1 MALIELKNV
10 SKTYDTGSIT
20 VPALRD
26 VTVSIDEGE
35 MVAIMGP
42 SGSGK
47 STLMNILGLLDR
59 PTVGDFVLSGEQI
72 TLSMSDRKLA
82 KIRSEKIGFVFQSFN
97 LLSHLSALDNVLMP
111 TTYANIGGKDARTRA
126 ESLLGS
132 VGLEGRMNHRPNELS
147 GGEKQ
152 RVAIARALIND
163 PDVLLA
169 DEPTGNLD
177 TKTGTEVLGILK
189 KLNREG
195 KTIVIITHDE
205 FIADACERVVYLLD
219 GEVVSAK
226 QAHRDGTSD
235 KGGEPVWKSIVRSVF
250 STLEKLG

>member
-1 MALIELKNV
+1 MALIELINV
-10 SKTYDTGSIT
+10 SKIYDTGSIQ
-20 VPALRD
+20 VPALRTISLA
-26 VTVSIDEGE
+26 VEEGE

-59 PTVGDFVLSGEQI
+59 PTTGDFILSDEQI

-97 LLSHLSALDNVLMP
+97 LLNHLSALDNVLVP
-111 TTYANIGGKDARTRA
+111 TTYTNIGGKDARLRA
-126 ESLLGS
+126 ESLLES
-132 VGLEGRMNHRPNELS
+132 VGLEERMKHRPNELS

-177 TKTGTEVLGILK
+177 TKTGSEVLGILK
-189 KLNREG
+189 QLNREG

-219 GEVVSAK
+219 GEVVPANK
-226 QAHRDGTSD
+226 VQRE
-235 KGGEPVWKSIVRSVF
+235 GGGKNAEPIWKNIVRSVF
-250 STLEKLG
+250 GALEKL

>member
-10 SKTYDTGSIT
+10 SKIYDTGT
-20 VPALRD
+20 VKVPALRD
-26 VTVSIDEGE
+26 VTISIDEGE

-59 PTVGDFVLSGEQI
+59 PTVGDFVLSQEHI

-111 TTYANIGGKDARTRA
+111 TTYTNIGGKDARTRA

-132 VGLEGRMNHRPNELS
+132 VGLADRMNHRPNELS

-177 TKTGTEVLGILK
+177 TKTGTEVLATLK

-195 KTIVIITHDE
+195 KTIIIITHDE

-219 GEVVSAK
+219 GEVVSEGQVRRESGKA
-226 QAHRDGTSD
+226 
-235 KGGEPVWKSIVRSVF
+235 GGEEPLWKKLVRTVVSN
-250 STLEKLG
+250 LENL